1 MSEQCTCIK
10 DPEITCIAHPHISR
24 EHRVAKRRIA
34 ELEAENKMLR
44 EAARAVLEDR
54 MDWHKALTLKAALK
68 EVE

>member
-1 MSEQCTCIK
+1 
-10 DPEITCIAHPHISR
+10 
-24 EHRVAKRRIA
+24 VAKRRIA